1 MKNEINERPFEQNVP
16 S

>member
-1 MKNEINERPFEQNVP
+1 MKNEINE